1 MIQFSNA
8 TGRTSDLN
16 KLMVKE
22 LNDALESGHT
32 EFYTQAM
39 FKLTALLIS
48 SKGNENQMEF
58 CLLAVN
64 VAVIN
69 YKNYPYAKPSM
80 HELEANLSLVFSI
93 RLILGKS
100 RLKIGSS
107 LFAVDYYIVCPPI
120 SC

>member
-22 LNDALESGHT
+22 LNDALELGHT

-48 SKGNENQMEF
+48 SKGIEKQMEF
-58 CLLAVN
+58 CFLAVN
-64 VAVIN
+64 AKSNKLQKLSI
-69 YKNYPYAKPSM
+69 YKPSM
-80 HELEANLSLVFSI
+80 HQLEAKLCFEFFQ
-93 RLILGKS
+93 LGLYWGL
-100 RLKIGSS
+100 LKLEAI
-107 LFAVDYYIVCPPI
+107 Y
-120 SC
+120 

>member
-22 LNDALESGHT
+22 LNAALESSNT

-58 CLLAVN
+58 CFLMVN
-64 VAVIN
+64 A
-69 YKNYPYAKPSM
+69 KNNKLQKLSIYQPSM
-80 HELEANLSLVFSI
+80 HQLEAKLCFEFFQLGLYWGKASLN
-93 RLILGKS
+93 
-100 RLKIGSS
+100 
-107 LFAVDYYIVCPPI
+107 
-120 SC
+120 

>member
-48 SKGNENQMEF
+48 SKGNEKQMEF
-58 CLLAVN
+58 WFLAVN
-64 VAVIN
+64 AKSNKLQKLSV
-69 YKNYPYAKPSM
+69 YKPST
-80 HELEANLSLVFSI
+80 HQLEAKLCFEFFQ
-93 RLILGKS
+93 LGLYWGKAF
-100 RLKIGSS
+100 LN
-107 LFAVDYYIVCPPI
+107 
-120 SC
+120 

>member
-22 LNDALESGHT
+22 LNDALELGHA

-48 SKGNENQMEF
+48 SKGNEKQMEF
-58 CLLAVN
+58 CFLAVN
-64 VAVIN
+64 IKS
-69 YKNYPYAKPSM
+69 YKLQICLFKLSTLEHEAK
-80 HELEANLSLVFSI
+80 LYFVFFSI
-93 RLILGKS
+93 SLILGKS
-100 RLKIGSS
+100 LLKVEAI
-107 LFAVDYYIVCPPI
+107 Y
-120 SC
+120 

>member
-48 SKGNENQMEF
+48 SKGNEKQKEF
-58 CLLAVN
+58 CLLDVN
-64 VAVIN
+64 AKSNKLEKTSV
-69 YKNYPYAKPSM
+69 YKPST
-80 HELEANLSLVFSI
+80 HQLEAKLCFEFFQ
-93 RLILGKS
+93 LG
-100 RLKIGSS
+100 LYWGETF
-107 LFAVDYYIVCPPI
+107 LN
-120 SC
+120 

>member
-22 LNDALESGHT
+22 LNDALELGHA

-48 SKGNENQMEF
+48 SKGNEKQMEF
-58 CLLAVN
+58 CFLTVNIKSYKLQICLCSNSVHLNMKQNCVLFFFFQLAL
-64 VAVIN
+64 
-69 YKNYPYAKPSM
+69 YW
-80 HELEANLSLVFSI
+80 
-93 RLILGKS
+93 GKAF
-100 RLKIGSS
+100 LK
-107 LFAVDYYIVCPPI
+107 
-120 SC
+120 

>member
-48 SKGNENQMEF
+48 SKGNEKQMEF

-64 VAVIN
+64 AKRNKLQKLSV
-69 YKNYPYAKPSM
+69 YKRSM
-80 HELEANLSLVFSI
+80 HELKAKLSFAFFSEAY
-93 RLILGKS
+93 
-100 RLKIGSS
+100 IGEKPS
-107 LFAVDYYIVCPPI
+107 
-120 SC
+120 